1 MNQFHIVKVLY
12 RTGWNWR
19 TINKQKSS
27 SYKVSTLL
35 LKLDYNTLRLKL
47 ITKRTA
53 ETTKKTINQF
63 ISEMEFLKL
72 QIYQRK
78 IENIFGIHINY
89 EDPYNLWWS
98 QNVKI
103 VIYNP
108 PKIVFLPNHWIV
120 RIIVLLVGFDSG
132 VFLIMDFPRILLLF

>member
-1 MNQFHIVKVLY
+1 
-12 RTGWNWR
+12 
-19 TINKQKSS
+19 
-27 SYKVSTLL
+27 VSTLL

-89 EDPYNLWWS
+89 EDPYNL
-98 QNVKI
+98 
-103 VIYNP
+103 
-108 PKIVFLPNHWIV
+108 
-120 RIIVLLVGFDSG
+120 
-132 VFLIMDFPRILLLF
+132 